1 MFTNFKLLNPL
12 VFKGFNCRNVSTPT
26 SSKGGPTNF
35 YKQTSSTPPFSQ
47 SPAYFGRDRSYD
59 PSLLIPAYIPSYY
72 DSQRFLRIRKFF
84 IWSGI
89 IPLIVYGYFREERDV
104 DELWESD
111 QRLIIVNSRKQQTLD
126 LIKTFKQ
133 TGRNTRELELQMIEL
148 LAKEAEIRNVIQ
160 KEKQKNNKNKQ
171 MEKKKEDKKEV
182 KEENDQQNKNSQ
194 KGWFW

>member
-1 MFTNFKLLNPL
+1 M
-12 VFKGFNCRNVSTPT
+12 
-26 SSKGGPTNF
+26 
-35 YKQTSSTPPFSQ
+35 
-47 SPAYFGRDRSYD
+47 
-59 PSLLIPAYIPSYY
+59 
-72 DSQRFLRIRKFF
+72 
-84 IWSGI
+84 
-89 IPLIVYGYFREERDV
+89 
-104 DELWESD
+104 WESD

-148 LAKEAEIRNVIQ
+148 LVNFLNLFTENLFLIRLIFNFNRQ
-160 KEKQKNNKNKQ
+160 KKQKLETSFKKKNKKNNKNKQ